1 VTPRNTILVG
11 DALHHLRH
19 FAPASVDCC
28 ITSVP
33 FYLMRDYATPGQ
45 IGLEETVEAWVDRLT
60 AVTVELR
67 RVLADHGSVW
77 LDLADSY
84 SRHARFGAPTKSLLL
99 APDRLAIR
107 LVREGFIVRNK
118 VIWWKPNAMPDAV
131 TDRLTNTYDVVLHLV
146 KRPHYYYDLDAVR
159 VPEPTGDLVGKNP
172 GDVLRLPAANFRG
185 AHFATFPPGLVERPL
200 LATCPLR
207 VCTRCNTPWRREPG
221 RIVTIGKR
229 VPPGTDPRVR
239 RYRGSWRTLRQPG
252 DLLPA
257 CTCDAPARPGLVLDP
272 FIGTGTVAAVAER
285 HGRDWA
291 GIEINADYVTLAY
304 ERLGRAGPEQSV
316 AA

>member
-11 DALHHLRH
+11 DALHRLRR
-19 FAPASVDCC
+19 FASASVDCC

-33 FYLMRDYATPGQ
+33 FYLMRDYSTPGQ
-45 IGLEETVEAWVDRLT
+45 IGLEKTVEAWVDRLT
-60 AVTVELR
+60 AVMVELR

-77 LDLADSY
+77 LDLGDSY
-84 SRHARFGAPTKSLLL
+84 SRHARFGAPAKSLLL
-99 APDRLAIR
+99 APDRLAVR
-107 LVREGFIVRNK
+107 LLHEGFLVRNK

-146 KRPHYYYDLDAVR
+146 KRPRYFYDLDAIR
-159 VPEPTGDLVGKNP
+159 VPEPSGDLVGKNP
-172 GDVLRLPAANFRG
+172 GDVLQLPAANYHG

-207 VCTRCNTPWRREPG
+207 VCTKCNTPWQREPG

-229 VPPGTDPRVR
+229 VPPGNDPRVR

-252 DLLPA
+252 ELLPS
-257 CTCDAPARPGLVLDP
+257 CTCHASARPGLVLDP
-272 FIGTGTVAAVAER
+272 FIGTGTVAAVAEQ
-285 HGRDWA
+285 HGRDWV
-291 GIEINADYVTLAY
+291 GIELNSDYVTLAY
-304 ERLGRAGPEQSV
+304 ERLGRAGPDLSV